1 MGRLHP
7 TETAPR
13 FVEALGAA
21 LQGAAAWLSARQPP
35 VLPRWLWATLIVV
48 SAYVVGRVGSRVLA
62 GAIRVLLLAAAVLIG
77 WDLVHAA

>member
-1 MGRLHP
+1 
-7 TETAPR
+7 
-13 FVEALGAA
+13 
-21 LQGAAAWLSARQPP
+21 